1 MKKETISNLLLTF
14 IILLIFLTPALLI
27 SFSFVFFIS
36 VTIYIILLNKEIP
49 FINTIIIGFLLGVY
63 FLLNPPPSILS
74 LFLNGLPCLISMIY
88 ALFGCILYFYN
99 RKRAERIIIFSIL
112 LIFLFLLPF
121 AISIPAQAPPLN

>member
-14 IILLIFLTPALLI
+14 IVLLIFLTPALLI

-99 RKRAERIIIFSIL
+99 RKRAERIIIFSIF

-121 AISIPAQAPPLN
+121 VNFMPGQVLPPN